1 MTVTRTSCRNSF
13 RSKVSRS
20 KQHVLYTANV
30 TKFIVVIQMNPHF
43 PTVTSS
49 LYSFEN
55 QLLKTH
61 VKLDNKMT
69 LANIYIEF
77 DLNKQTKNANK

>member
-1 MTVTRTSCRNSF
+1 
-13 RSKVSRS
+13 
-20 KQHVLYTANV
+20 
-30 TKFIVVIQMNPHF
+30 MNPHF